1 MGRILAEMKVGEGGA
16 ISEIKGGEK
25 LSKRLSTLGIVVGAN
40 IKKLS
45 QQALRGP
52 VIVGLGRSKIA
63 IGFSLAKKIMVEEIV
78 NRESRIANR
87 EIDGGN

>member
-1 MGRILAEMKVGEGGA
+1 MKRMLAEIKIGEMGT
-16 ISEIKGGEK
+16 ISEIQGGEK

-63 IGFSLAKKIMVEEIV
+63 IGFSLAKKIVVEINE
-78 NRESRIANR
+78 
-87 EIDGGN
+87 

>member
-1 MGRILAEMKVGEGGA
+1 MKRMLAEIKIGEMGT
-16 ISEIKGGEK
+16 ISEIQGGEK

-63 IGFSLAKKIMVEEIV
+63 IGFSLAKKIMVEVELAAETRRP
-78 NRESRIANR
+78 N
-87 EIDGGN
+87 